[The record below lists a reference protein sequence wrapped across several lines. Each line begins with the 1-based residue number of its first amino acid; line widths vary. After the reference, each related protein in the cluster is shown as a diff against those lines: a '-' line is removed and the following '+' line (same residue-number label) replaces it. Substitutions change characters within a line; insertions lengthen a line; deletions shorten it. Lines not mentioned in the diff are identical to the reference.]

1 LSVIL
6 KQMVLLFKER
16 DSVTKE
22 NKMFSVQREV
32 PSAPSSI
39 AYFMGCA
46 GQAKGVAVD
55 VHLDDVDWFIEQA
68 AQKGV
73 EITYVI
79 DTHIHADHISGA
91 AEIVKRTGAEY
102 LLHESSQAQQNFT
115 PVKDGQ
121 IINAGNVGIEI
132 LHTPGHTMDSIC
144 LLVTDNSRGPNPW
157 FLISQ
162 HTLFVGSV
170 GRPDLAGREEEMAG
184 HLYDSIH
191 SKLLTLPDHIEIQPG
206 EKAGGVCGVGL
217 SAKPISTIGYEKAN
231 NAMLKLNKTEFIAK
245 VLSDLPPIP
254 NKMSTTVKANLTGKI

>member
-1 LSVIL
+1 
-6 KQMVLLFKER
+6 
-16 DSVTKE
+16 
-22 NKMFSVQREV
+22 MFLVQREV

-46 GQAKGVAVD
+46 GQGKSIAID
-55 VHLDDVDWFIEQA
+55 VHKDDVDWFIEQA

-79 DTHIHADHISGA
+79 DTHIHADHVSGA
-91 AEIVKRTGAEY
+91 SEIIKRTGATY
-102 LLHESSQAQQNFT
+102 LLHESSSAEFDFT
-115 PVKDGQ
+115 PLKNGEQ
-121 IINAGNVGIEI
+121 FSAGNVGVEV

-144 LLVTDNSRGPNPW
+144 LLVTDHSRGPQPW

-170 GRPDLAGREEEMAG
+170 GRPDLRGQEKEMAG

-191 SKLLTLPDHIEIQPG
+191 SKLLTLPDYIEILPG
-206 EKAGGVCGVGL
+206 AKAGSVCGVGI

-231 NAMLKLNKTEFIAK
+231 NASLKLNKADFIAK
-245 VLSDLPPIP
+245 VLEELPPFPDNMDSIIQK
-254 NKMSTTVKANLTGKI
+254 NVSGQ

>member
-1 LSVIL
+1 
-6 KQMVLLFKER
+6 
-16 DSVTKE
+16 
-22 NKMFSVQREV
+22 MFIVQREV
-32 PSAPSSI
+32 PSAPASI

-55 VHLDDVDWFIEQA
+55 VHYNDVDWFIAQA
-68 AQKGV
+68 ELKGV

-79 DTHIHADHISGA
+79 DTHIHADHVSGA

-102 LLHESSQAQQNFT
+102 LLHEASPAQQAFT

-121 IINAGNVGIEI
+121 IIHAGNVGIEI
-132 LHTPGHTMDSIC
+132 LYTPGHTMDSIC
-144 LLVTDNSRGPNPW
+144 LLVTDNSRGPHPW

-162 HTLFVGSV
+162 HILFVGSV

-184 HLYDSIH
+184 YLYESIH
-191 SKLLTLPDHIEIQPG
+191 SKLLTLPDHIEIHPC

-231 NAMLKLNKTEFIAK
+231 NAMLKLNKADFIAK
-245 VLSDLPPIP
+245 VLSDLPPLP
-254 NKMSTTVKANLTGKI
+254 EGMSSTVQANLTGKV